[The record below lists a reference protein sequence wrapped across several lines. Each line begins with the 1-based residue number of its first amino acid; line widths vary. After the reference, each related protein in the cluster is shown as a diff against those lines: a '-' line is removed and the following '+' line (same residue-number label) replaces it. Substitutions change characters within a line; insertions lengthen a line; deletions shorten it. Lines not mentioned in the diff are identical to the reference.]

1 MASACSSNSPSTRQQ
16 RYGTELRNRTL
27 ASVRPEISQT
37 LDSLLDQLHT
47 SEEAKVVRSAPMGFG
62 KPTYYHPS
70 PRETPRSPRH
80 KHPFKQRPTKSC
92 PLCHQAGRP
101 DFLSHFLSSCKY
113 LPDSDRRFLSRV
125 RQVTDIEDDLDY
137 TDEHECEDNPPSNP
151 QACCESD
158 HSPNNTKVSRRMNVI
173 QSPHLHA
180 FFKYHPL
187 RLTIDTGAETN
198 MMKASIATYI

>member
-1 MASACSSNSPSTRQQ
+1 M
-16 RYGTELRNRTL
+16 
-27 ASVRPEISQT
+27 
-37 LDSLLDQLHT
+37 LDELHT
-47 SEEAKVVRSAPMGFG
+47 SEEAKVLRSAPIGFG
-62 KPTYYHPS
+62 KSTYDHPS
-70 PRETPRSPRH
+70 PCESPRSPRH
-80 KHPFKQRPTKSC
+80 KPTFKQRPTKSC
-92 PLCHQAGRP
+92 PLCHQAGCP

-158 HSPNNTKVSRRMNVI
+158 HSPNNPTVTRRVNVI

-180 FFKYHPL
+180 FFNHNPL